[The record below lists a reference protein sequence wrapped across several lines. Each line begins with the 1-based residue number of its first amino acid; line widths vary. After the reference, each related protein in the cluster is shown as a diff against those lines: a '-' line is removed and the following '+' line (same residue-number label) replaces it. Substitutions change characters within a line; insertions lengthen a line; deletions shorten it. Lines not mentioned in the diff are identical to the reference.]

1 MAIPQYPANTIILT
15 GFDLEDM
22 ESVYPAGVTGIYPG
36 MQVELYPKSGVMSV
50 RPQSS
55 ATAQARKAIAIEAD
69 FLNRTVNDPY
79 LLGEQV
85 TFWYPE
91 MGDHFMVVIPSGQN
105 ITAGD
110 YLKPNGDGKFQK
122 DSTVSA
128 DNNLAWVQAL
138 DSSGAVTA
146 DTLLR
151 VSRSA

>member
-1 MAIPQYPANTIILT
+1 MPIPQYPANTIILT

-36 MQVELYPKSGVMSV
+36 MQVELYNKSGVMSV

-69 FLNRTVNDPY
+69 FLNRTVTDPY

-105 ITAGD
+105 IIGGD
-110 YLKPNGDGKFQK
+110 YLQANGDGRF
-122 DSTVSA
+122 TAATATTA
-128 DNNLAWVQAL
+128 DANVAWVQAL

-151 VSRSA
+151 VSRVA